1 MKKILLATTCFLG
14 LASAASAADVVVEQ
28 GAAAYNWSGVYVG
41 GNIGWS
47 QLKSDWHD
55 IDDDWGGGSYDA
67 GSDGVLLGG
76 VVGYNHQFTNNVVLG
91 FEADL
96 AYTSNSKSFDAPDS
110 GRVDLTNKMNL
121 FGTVR
126 GRLGYAFDRFLPYVT
141 GGLAVANFKH
151 QWTET
156 ADPTDSWPDFG
167 GAEAGW
173 TAGAGIE
180 YALTDHWTAKA
191 EYLYADFGDV
201 TSTNED
207 GYRMTVDRSVNTVR
221 FGVNYKF

>member
-1 MKKILLATTCFLG
+1 MKFLLATAFVLG
-14 LASAASAADVVVEQ
+14 LVSAASAADVVVEP
-28 GAAAYNWSGVYVG
+28 GASAYNWSGVYVG

-47 QLKSDWHD
+47 RLKSDWHD
-55 IDDDWGGGSYDA
+55 IDDDWTGGSFDA

-76 VVGYNHQFTNNVVLG
+76 VIGYNHEFANNVVIG
-91 FEADL
+91 IEADL
-96 AYTSNSKSFDAPDS
+96 AYTSNSRSFDAPDS

-126 GRLGYAFDRFLPYVT
+126 GRLGYAYDRFLPYVT

-156 ADPTDSWPDFG
+156 GDAPDSWPDFG
-167 GAEAGW
+167 GTDAGW

-201 TSTNED
+201 TSRNQE
-207 GYRMTVDRSVNTVR
+207 GFRMRVDRSVNTVR